1 MSVIDTTQKSQT
13 VPLVSIIMPAY
24 NSSKTIRDSI
34 QSVCHQTYPNW
45 ELLIIDDCSEE
56 DIESITHEFE
66 DQRIHY
72 YRLPSNQGVACARN
86 KGIAEAQGQYLAF
99 LDSDDLWHPRKLF
112 NQVSFMQKYH
122 YAFTYTWYRQ
132 FNGDIH
138 HLGNLVKTK
147 TAVDYR
153 ELLKGNDIGCL
164 TVMIDRSQVHD
175 IAMPSQRHED
185 YITWLNILKRGG
197 KAYSLPKELAYYR
210 KENGS
215 LTSNKWK
222 SLTWTW
228 QVYRK
233 SQNLNVLQSSLY
245 MAYYI
250 YSGLFKHYLRK
261 D

>member
-1 MSVIDTTQKSQT
+1 
-13 VPLVSIIMPAY
+13 MPAY

-34 QSVCHQTYPNW
+34 RSVCHQTYPNW

-56 DIESITHEFE
+56 DIESIVHEFE

-72 YRLPSNQGVACARN
+72 YRLPSNQGVACVRN
-86 KGIAEAQGQYLAF
+86 KGISEAQGQYLAF

-132 FNGDIH
+132 FSGDIH

-147 TAVDYR
+147 TAVDYK

-175 IAMPSQRHED
+175 IVMPSQRHED

-197 KAYSLPKELAYYR
+197 KAYSLLKELAYYR

-222 SLTWTW
+222 SLIWTW

-233 SQNLNVLQSSLY
+233 SQKLSLVSASFY

-250 YSGLFKHYLRK
+250 IRGMKKHFL
-261 D
+261 

>member
-1 MSVIDTTQKSQT
+1 
-13 VPLVSIIMPAY
+13 
-24 NSSKTIRDSI
+24 
-34 QSVCHQTYPNW
+34 
-45 ELLIIDDCSEE
+45 
-56 DIESITHEFE
+56 
-66 DQRIHY
+66 
-72 YRLPSNQGVACARN
+72 
-86 KGIAEAQGQYLAF
+86 
-99 LDSDDLWHPRKLF
+99 
-112 NQVSFMQKYH
+112 MQKYH

-132 FNGDIH
+132 FSGDIH

-147 TAVDYR
+147 TVVDYE

-164 TVMIDRSQVHD
+164 TVMIDCSQVHD

-245 MAYYI
+245 MSYYI
-250 YSGLFKHYLRK
+250 YHGVIKHYLRRGEH
-261 D
+261 

>member
-1 MSVIDTTQKSQT
+1 MATF
-13 VPLVSIIMPAY
+13 II
-24 NSSKTIRDSI
+24 
-34 QSVCHQTYPNW
+34 W
-45 ELLIIDDCSEE
+45 
-56 DIESITHEFE
+56 
-66 DQRIHY
+66 
-72 YRLPSNQGVACARN
+72 
-86 KGIAEAQGQYLAF
+86 
-99 LDSDDLWHPRKLF
+99 
-112 NQVSFMQKYH
+112 
-122 YAFTYTWYRQ
+122 
-132 FNGDIH
+132 
-138 HLGNLVKTK
+138 GNLVKTK

-175 IAMPSQRHED
+175 IVMPSQRHED

>member
-1 MSVIDTTQKSQT
+1 MSYE

-56 DIESITHEFE
+56 DIESIAHEFK
-66 DQRIHY
+66 DQRIRY
-72 YRLPSNQGVACARN
+72 YRLPTNQGVAYARN
-86 KGIAEAQGQYLAF
+86 KGISEAQGQYLAF

-132 FNGDIH
+132 FSGDIH

-147 TAVDYR
+147 TVVDYR

-164 TVMIDRSQVHD
+164 TVMIDRSQVRD
-175 IAMPSQRHED
+175 ISMPSQRHED
-185 YITWLNILKRGG
+185 YITWLNILKQGWT
-197 KAYSLPKELAYYR
+197 AYSLPLVLAAYR
-210 KENGS
+210 KEKGS

-222 SLTWTW
+222 SLLWTW
-228 QVYRK
+228 KVYRD
-233 SQNLNVLQSSLY
+233 SQHLSLFRSAICLFFY
-245 MAYYI
+245 VYYGI
-250 YSGLFKHYLRK
+250 RKHF
-261 D
+261 

>member
-1 MSVIDTTQKSQT
+1 MSYE

-45 ELLIIDDCSEE
+45 ELLIIDDCSDE
-56 DIESITHEFE
+56 DIEIIAHEFE
-66 DQRIHY
+66 DQRIRY
-72 YRLPSNQGVACARN
+72 YRLPTNQGVACARN
-86 KGIAEAQGQYLAF
+86 KGISEAQGQYLAF

-132 FNGDIH
+132 FSGNIH

-147 TAVDYR
+147 TAVDYK

-164 TVMIDRSQVHD
+164 TVMIDCSQVHD

-185 YITWLNILKRGG
+185 YITWLNILKQGG

-245 MAYYI
+245 MSYYI
-250 YSGLFKHYLRK
+250 YHGVIKHYLRRGEH
-261 D
+261 

>member
-1 MSVIDTTQKSQT
+1 MLSVIDTTLKSQII
-13 VPLVSIIMPAY
+13 PLVSIIMPAY

-56 DIESITHEFE
+56 DIESIAHEFK
-66 DQRIHY
+66 DQRIRY
-72 YRLPSNQGVACARN
+72 YRLPTNQGVAYARN
-86 KGIAEAQGQYLAF
+86 KGISEAQGQYLAF

-153 ELLKGNDIGCL
+153 ELLKIGRASCRER
-164 TVMIDRSQVHD
+164 V
-175 IAMPSQRHED
+175 
-185 YITWLNILKRGG
+185 
-197 KAYSLPKELAYYR
+197 
-210 KENGS
+210 
-215 LTSNKWK
+215 
-222 SLTWTW
+222 
-228 QVYRK
+228 
-233 SQNLNVLQSSLY
+233 
-245 MAYYI
+245 
-250 YSGLFKHYLRK
+250 
-261 D
+261 